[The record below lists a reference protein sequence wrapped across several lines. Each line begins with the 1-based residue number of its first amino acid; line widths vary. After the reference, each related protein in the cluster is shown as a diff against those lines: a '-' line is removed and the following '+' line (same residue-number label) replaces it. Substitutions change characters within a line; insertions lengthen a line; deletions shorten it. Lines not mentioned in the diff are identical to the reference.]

1 MHKNKSLFKFD
12 DIKIVVDDKSV
23 ISSSKVSLKNGT
35 WNRLNDIISKSYAE
49 ALPLLISWGRE
60 LSAKATC
67 LPEDDFDFI
76 EGKKI
81 ANGKIEI
88 KALRKLIKQ
97 LNKAKTKMDFL
108 QGYLQDLLNQ
118 AIDKY
123 LDLINDKGDKYGND
137 NQ

>member
-12 DIKIVVDDKSV
+12 DIRIVKDGKSV
-23 ISSSKVSLKNGT
+23 ISSSKVSLKSGT
-35 WNRLNDIISKSYAE
+35 KKKLDDLISKSYVE
-49 ALPLLISWGRE
+49 ALLISWGRE

-81 ANGKIEI
+81 ANGKIER
-88 KALRKLIKQ
+88 KALEKLIKQ
-97 LNKAKTKMDFL
+97 LNKTMTKVESL
-108 QGYLQDLLNQ
+108 QCYLQDLLNQ

-123 LDLINDKGDKYGND
+123 LDFEDMEGDEYGND

>member
-12 DIKIVVDDKSV
+12 GIRIVIDGKSV
-23 ISSSKVSLKNGT
+23 ISSSKVSLKSGAKK
-35 WNRLNDIISKSYAE
+35 RLDDLISKSYAE
-49 ALPLLISWGRE
+49 ALLISWGRE

-81 ANGKIEI
+81 ANGKIER
-88 KALRKLIKQ
+88 KALERLIKQ
-97 LNKAKTKMDFL
+97 LNKTKTKIESL
-108 QGYLQDLLNQ
+108 QCYLGDLLNQ
-118 AIDKY
+118 AIGKY
-123 LDLINDKGDKYGND
+123 LDLANMEGEEYEND

>member
-1 MHKNKSLFKFD
+1 MHKNKSLFKFEN
-12 DIKIVVDDKSV
+12 IRIVKDGKSV
-23 ISSSKVSLKNGT
+23 ISSSKVSLKSGAKK
-35 WNRLNDIISKSYAE
+35 RLDDLISKSHAE
-49 ALPLLISWGRE
+49 ALLISWERE

-81 ANGKIEI
+81 ANGKIER
-88 KALRKLIKQ
+88 KALEKLIKQ
-97 LNKAKTKMDFL
+97 LNKAKTKTESL

-123 LDLINDKGDKYGND
+123 LDLINDKEGKYGND